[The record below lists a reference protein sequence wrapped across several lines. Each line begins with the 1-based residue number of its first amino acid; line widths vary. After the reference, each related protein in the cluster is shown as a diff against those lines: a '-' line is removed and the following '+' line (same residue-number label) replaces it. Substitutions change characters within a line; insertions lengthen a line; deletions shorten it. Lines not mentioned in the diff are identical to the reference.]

1 MTYRSR
7 IQNLCARSHGN
18 MEVSNLM
25 DTTLIL
31 ILTPFITA
39 GIGWLTNWVAIQM
52 LFHPRKPTRLLFWN
66 LQGLIPRRQKQ
77 LAAESAEIIEREI
90 LQQHMILHEIKKIEL
105 GPYLEDTAKTIVWE
119 RIGPQLRA
127 IPLLGGFIND
137 ITLAK
142 FEVIAAA
149 SMKEEAGPLIDKVA
163 TLFEDTVNLKQM
175 IEDNIAAFDLDRL
188 ETIVKQVAGREFRTI
203 ERLGAVLGFIIG
215 CLQVALF
222 WTTGAIQ
229 F

>member
-1 MTYRSR
+1 M
-7 IQNLCARSHGN
+7 H
-18 MEVSNLM
+18 
-25 DTTLIL
+25 TTLIL

-52 LFHPRKPTRLLFWN
+52 LFHPRKSIRVFFWN
-66 LQGLIPRRQKQ
+66 WQGLIPRRQKQ

-127 IPLLGGFIND
+127 IPLIGGFIND
-137 ITLAK
+137 GTLAK

-149 SMKEEAGPLIDKVA
+149 SMKEEAGPLMEKVA
-163 TLFEDTVNLKQM
+163 TQFEDTVNLKQI

-188 ETIVKQVAGREFRTI
+188 ENIVKQVAGREFRTI

-222 WTTGAIQ
+222 WTTGSIQ

>member
-1 MTYRSR
+1 M
-7 IQNLCARSHGN
+7 H
-18 MEVSNLM
+18 
-25 DTTLIL
+25 TTLIL

-52 LFHPRKPTRLLFWN
+52 LFHPRKSIRVFFWN
-66 LQGLIPRRQKQ
+66 WQGLIPRRQKQ

-105 GPYLEDTAKTIVWE
+105 GPYLEDTAKVIVWE

-127 IPLLGGFIND
+127 IPLIGGFIND
-137 ITLAK
+137 GTLAK

-149 SMKEEAGPLIDKVA
+149 SIEEEAGPLMEKVA
-163 TLFEDTVNLKQM
+163 TQFEDTVNLKQI
-175 IEDNIAAFDLDRL
+175 IEDKIAAFDLNHL

-222 WTTGAIQ
+222 WATDSIQ

>member
-1 MTYRSR
+1 MP
-7 IQNLCARSHGN
+7 
-18 MEVSNLM
+18 
-25 DTTLIL
+25 TTVLL

-52 LFHPRKPTRLLFWN
+52 LFRPREPMRIFFWKW
-66 LQGLIPRRQKQ
+66 QGLIPRRQQQ
-77 LAAESAEIIEREI
+77 LAEESAEIIEREI
-90 LQQHMILHEIKKIEL
+90 LQQHMILHEIRKIEL
-105 GPYLEDTAKTIVWE
+105 GPYLQEASRKIVWD

-127 IPLLGGFIND
+127 IPLLGSFIND
-137 ITLAK
+137 STLAK

-149 SMKEEAGPLIDKVA
+149 SMKEEAGPLMEKVA
-163 TLFEDTVNLKQM
+163 TEFEASVNLKQM

-188 ETIVKQVAGREFRTI
+188 EAIVNQVAQREFRTI

-215 CLQVALF
+215 CVQVALF
-222 WTTGAIQ
+222 VLTGSVQ